1 MKEFRYEITEHIATI
16 SESADRRFTLE
27 LNRIS
32 YNGAPAKLDL
42 RRWNRQDDR
51 MQKGL
56 VLTEEEAGELKAILE
71 QIFDSVEDKR

>member
-1 MKEFRYEITEHIATI
+1 MREFHYEITEHIATI
-16 SESADRRFTLE
+16 SEGANGRFTLE

-56 VLTEEEAGELKAILE
+56 ALTEEEAKELMFALE
-71 QIFDSVEDKR
+71 HIFNGMEMK